1 MIKAVIID
9 DEPELRELNR
19 SVLSSNF
26 DEIEIVGLAGT
37 VNEAV
42 ELIDRV
48 QPHLILLDIRL
59 TDGTGFQIL
68 IKIIPFYYTV
78 IFF

>member
-26 DEIEIVGLAGT
+26 DEIEIVGLAR
-37 VNEAV
+37 NCKRSC

-48 QPHLILLDIRL
+48 QPHLILLDIRAYRWNR
-59 TDGTGFQIL
+59 FSNSA
-68 IKIIPFYYTV
+68 KK
-78 IFF
+78 